1 MLESLEDSIDF
12 ELSIK
17 YEILGSISL
26 AVFIFKVGLKITKS
40 IIAKLKNLNVINIFL
55 VKFDIGGIVLLYDI
69 YVIIPKKSTRDIRR

>member
-55 VKFDIGGIVLLYDI
+55 EKFDIGGIVLLYDI